1 MARFAA
7 RRLARLVVSL
17 VVLLVLSFSMIHLIP
32 GEPVRAA
39 LGPRAPQSLVDARR
53 HELYLDRPVPE
64 QFTHYVSGLVTG
76 DMGTSLVSNLPVS
89 QVIGERLVNTA
100 ALVALAFAAI
110 MGLAVPLG
118 MAAAI
123 LTRDGGHRGV
133 EVAFTTGTGFL
144 AIVPEFVLGV
154 ALVWL
159 FAVRLGWLPVA
170 GKTGPSSYVLP
181 VAALSIGSIAALARI
196 VRVEMLAV
204 LDEDYM
210 RAARAKRLPARLEYL
225 RHALPNMLT
234 ATLTIGG
241 LLLGGLVGGTVLV
254 ENVFAWPGL
263 GTTVVDSVV
272 QQDFALAQA
281 VILLLGAAVLV
292 INAVVDLVLGM
303 LDPRSTIMAA

>member
-1 MARFAA
+1 MA
-7 RRLARLVVSL
+7 
-17 VVLLVLSFSMIHLIP
+17 VLLVLTFAMIHLIP
-32 GEPVRAA
+32 GDPVRAA

-53 HELYLDRPVPE
+53 HSLWLDRPLPR
-64 QFTHYVSGLVTG
+64 QFAHYVGGVLTG
-76 DMGTSLVSNLPVS
+76 DLGISLNSNLPVA
-89 QVIGERLVNTA
+89 QVVGERLPNTA
-100 ALVALAFAAI
+100 ELVALAFAGI

-123 LTRDGGHRGV
+123 LTRDGARRPL
-133 EVAFTTGTGFL
+133 ETAFTTTTGL
-144 AIVPEFVLGV
+144 VAIVPEFVLGV
-154 ALVWL
+154 ALVYV

-170 GKTGPSSYVLP
+170 GQTGASSYVLP

-196 VRVEMLAV
+196 VRVEMLKV
-204 LDEDYM
+204 LGEDYM

-254 ENVFAWPGL
+254 ENVFAGAGL
-263 GTTVVDSVV
+263 GTTVVESVV

-281 VILLLGAAVLV
+281 VMLLLGAAVLV
-292 INAVVDLVLGM
+292 INAVVDLLLSV
-303 LDPRSTIMAA
+303 LDPRSTIRTA

>member
-1 MARFAA
+1 MWAFAA

-17 VVLLVLSFSMIHLIP
+17 AVLLVISFTMIHLIP

-39 LGPRAPQSLVDARR
+39 LGPRAPQSLVDERR
-53 HELYLDRPVPE
+53 HALWLDRPLPD
-64 QFTHYVSGLVTG
+64 QFAHYVSGLATG
-76 DMGTSLVSNLPVS
+76 DMGISLVSNLPVS
-89 QVIGERLVNTA
+89 QLVRERLGNTA
-100 ALVALAFAAI
+100 MLVALAFIAI

-118 MAAAI
+118 MAAAV
-123 LTRDGGHRGV
+123 LTRDGAHRGV

-154 ALVWL
+154 ALVYL

-170 GKTGPSSYVLP
+170 GKTGASSYVLP

-196 VRVEMLAV
+196 VRVEMLKV
-204 LDEDYM
+204 LGEDYM
-210 RAARAKRLPARLEYL
+210 RAARAKRLPPRIEYL

-263 GTTVVDSVV
+263 GSTVVDAVV

-303 LDPRSTIMAA
+303 LDPRSTILAA